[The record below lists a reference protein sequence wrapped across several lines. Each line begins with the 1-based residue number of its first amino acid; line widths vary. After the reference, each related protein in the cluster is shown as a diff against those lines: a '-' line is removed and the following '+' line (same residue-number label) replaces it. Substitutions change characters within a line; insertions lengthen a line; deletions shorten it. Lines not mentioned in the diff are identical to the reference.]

1 MNVGFYIY
9 LRAAKKHYTQMTEE
23 VFEYELLDIE
33 WLMNYEFD
41 LESTP
46 TMVRDDTLIDQNAKE
61 ESKVEI
67 VYDTDGIPMG
77 QSVQETA
84 QRRQIV
90 KEFIQQWRANHPD
103 PRIWNEELHDYIKI
117 NQVFLIEAVGH
128 SAIRYASTKAIF
140 QMETIMTEAKME
152 AKTMV
157 KTGDKN
163 QKPFQYML
171 VMSYQ
176 IEGLGRAK
184 LTVGV
189 RLRTHEKVAY
199 DITVPS
205 KDVAFVDPKLEIKPK
220 GKKKKA
226 PRK

>member
-1 MNVGFYIY
+1 MI
-9 LRAAKKHYTQMTEE
+9 EE

-33 WLMNYEFD
+33 WLMDFDFD
-41 LESTP
+41 LESSPNMVHDETP
-46 TMVRDDTLIDQNAKE
+46 IDQNDKE
-61 ESKVEI
+61 ESEVEI
-67 VYDTDGIPMG
+67 IYDADGIPMG
-77 QSVQETA
+77 QTAQETA

-90 KEFIQQWRANHPD
+90 KDFIQQWRANHPD
-103 PRIWNEELHDYIKI
+103 PRVWNEELKDYIKI

-128 SAIRYASTKAIF
+128 SANRYASTKAIF
-140 QMETIMTEAKME
+140 QMETIMAEAKME
-152 AKTMV
+152 AKTKV
-157 KTGDKN
+157 KEGDKN

-171 VMSYQ
+171 VLSYQ

-189 RLRTHEKVAY
+189 RLRTHDKVAY

-205 KDVAFVDPKLEIKPK
+205 DDVPFVDPALELKPK

>member
-1 MNVGFYIY
+1 
-9 LRAAKKHYTQMTEE
+9 MTEE
-23 VFEYELLDIE
+23 AFEYELLNIE

-41 LESTP
+41 LESAP
-46 TMVRDDTLIDQNAKE
+46 TMVRDADPREQNKKE
-61 ESKVEI
+61 TGI
-67 VYDTDGIPMG
+67 AYDAEGIPMG
-77 QSVQETA
+77 QSTQETA

-90 KEFIQQWRANHPD
+90 KEFIQQWRAEHPD
-103 PRIWNEELHDYIKI
+103 PRIWNEELQDYIKI

-128 SAIRYASTKAIF
+128 SANRYASTKAIF
-140 QMETIMTEAKME
+140 QMETIMAEAKME
-152 AKTMV
+152 AKTKV
-157 KTGDKN
+157 KEGDKN

-171 VMSYQ
+171 VMSYL

-205 KDVAFVDPKLEIKPK
+205 KEVPLVDPALEIRPQ

-226 PRK
+226 PRR

>member
-1 MNVGFYIY
+1 MI
-9 LRAAKKHYTQMTEE
+9 EE

-33 WLMNYEFD
+33 WLMDFDFD
-41 LESTP
+41 LESSP
-46 TMVRDDTLIDQNAKE
+46 NMVHDETLLDQTDKE
-61 ESKVEI
+61 ESKEII
-67 VYDTDGIPMG
+67 VYDSDGIPMG
-77 QSVQETA
+77 RTAQETA

-90 KEFIQQWRANHPD
+90 KDFIQQWRANHPD
-103 PRIWNEELHDYIKI
+103 PRVWNEELKDYIKI

-128 SAIRYASTKAIF
+128 SANRYASTKAIF
-140 QMETIMTEAKME
+140 QMETIMAEAKME
-152 AKTMV
+152 AKTKV
-157 KTGDKN
+157 KEGDKN

-171 VMSYQ
+171 VLSYQ

-205 KDVAFVDPKLEIKPK
+205 DDVPFVDPALELKPK

>member
-1 MNVGFYIY
+1 MI
-9 LRAAKKHYTQMTEE
+9 EE

-33 WLMNYEFD
+33 WLMDFDFD
-41 LESTP
+41 LESSP
-46 TMVRDDTLIDQNAKE
+46 NMVHDETLLDQTDKE
-61 ESKVEI
+61 ESKEII
-67 VYDTDGIPMG
+67 VYDSDGIPMG
-77 QSVQETA
+77 RTAQETA

-90 KEFIQQWRANHPD
+90 KDFIQQWRANHPD
-103 PRIWNEELHDYIKI
+103 PRIWNEELKDFIKI

-128 SAIRYASTKAIF
+128 SANRYASTKAIF
-140 QMETIMTEAKME
+140 QMETIMAEAKME
-152 AKTMV
+152 AKTKV
-157 KTGDKN
+157 KEGDKN

-171 VMSYQ
+171 VLSYQ

-205 KDVAFVDPKLEIKPK
+205 DDVPFVDPALELKPK

>member
-1 MNVGFYIY
+1 MI
-9 LRAAKKHYTQMTEE
+9 EE

-33 WLMNYEFD
+33 WLMDFDFD
-41 LESTP
+41 LESSPNMVHDETP
-46 TMVRDDTLIDQNAKE
+46 IDQNDKE
-61 ESKVEI
+61 ESEVEI
-67 VYDTDGIPMG
+67 IYDADGIPMG
-77 QSVQETA
+77 QTAQETA

-90 KEFIQQWRANHPD
+90 KDFIQQWRANHPD
-103 PRIWNEELHDYIKI
+103 PRVWNEELKDYIKI

-128 SAIRYASTKAIF
+128 SANRYASTKAIF
-140 QMETIMTEAKME
+140 QMETIMAEAKME
-152 AKTMV
+152 AKTKV
-157 KTGDKN
+157 KEGDKN

-171 VMSYQ
+171 VLSYQ

-205 KDVAFVDPKLEIKPK
+205 DDVPFVDPALELKPK

>member
-1 MNVGFYIY
+1 MI
-9 LRAAKKHYTQMTEE
+9 EE

-33 WLMNYEFD
+33 WLMDFDFD
-41 LESTP
+41 LESSP
-46 TMVRDDTLIDQNAKE
+46 NMVHDETLLDQTDKE
-61 ESKVEI
+61 ESKEII
-67 VYDTDGIPMG
+67 VYDSDGIPMG
-77 QSVQETA
+77 RTAQETA

-90 KEFIQQWRANHPD
+90 KDFIQQWRTNHPD
-103 PRIWNEELHDYIKI
+103 PRIWNEELKDYIKI

-128 SAIRYASTKAIF
+128 SANRYASTKAIF
-140 QMETIMTEAKME
+140 QMETIMAEAKME
-152 AKTMV
+152 AKTKV
-157 KTGDKN
+157 KEGDKN

-171 VMSYQ
+171 VLSYQ

-205 KDVAFVDPKLEIKPK
+205 DDVPFVDPALELKPK